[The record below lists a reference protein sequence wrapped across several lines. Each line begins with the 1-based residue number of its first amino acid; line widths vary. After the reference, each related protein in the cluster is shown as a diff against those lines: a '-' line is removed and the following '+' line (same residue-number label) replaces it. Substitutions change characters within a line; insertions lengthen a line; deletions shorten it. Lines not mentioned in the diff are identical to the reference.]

1 MPRLTQDLGQRQGG
15 YIENRS
21 MHPVWSDRSRCS
33 GKARLSRFSS
43 LARGSSAC
51 PGMFAMAD
59 ARLWDRP
66 LSPHLQISR
75 WTSTMAV
82 SIMHRI
88 TGGAPYVGTIL
99 LAFWLL
105 SMASGP
111 AAFERAQWFFGSII
125 GRLILFADTLILV
138 QHLVGGIRALIWD
151 FGYGMEPGTLMAMAR
166 ASPIAAAILTD
177 LDRGAHRVLRENPRP
192 LIPDLK
198 KTLRK
203 RPMAD
208 NKPDTRVPPLL
219 P

>member
-1 MPRLTQDLGQRQGG
+1 
-15 YIENRS
+15 
-21 MHPVWSDRSRCS
+21 
-33 GKARLSRFSS
+33 
-43 LARGSSAC
+43 
-51 PGMFAMAD
+51 MAD

-66 LSPHLQISR
+66 LSPQLQISR

-88 TGGAPYVGTIL
+88 TGGALYVGTIM

-105 SMASGP
+105 SLASGP
-111 AAFERAQWFFGSII
+111 AAYDRAAWFFGSII
-125 GRLILFADTLILV
+125 GRLILFADILILV
-138 QHLVGGIRALIWD
+138 EHLVGGIRALIWD

-192 LIPDLK
+192 LTPDLK

-203 RPMAD
+203 RSMAD